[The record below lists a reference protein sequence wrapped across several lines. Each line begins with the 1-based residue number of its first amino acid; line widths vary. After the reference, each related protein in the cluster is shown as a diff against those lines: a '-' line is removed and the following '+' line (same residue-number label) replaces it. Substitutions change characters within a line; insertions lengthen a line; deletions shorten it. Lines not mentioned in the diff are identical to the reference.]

1 MTRAVTIVV
10 FELDGHRFGL
20 HAAAVDRVI
29 HAVEITDLPEA
40 PDIVMGVID
49 VEGRII
55 PVVNARRRFHLPP
68 RAIDVD
74 DQFILAHTS
83 RREIAL
89 PVDAVTGVLL
99 CQPGEVEPSREIFPG
114 LAYVEGVVRR
124 DDGLILIHDLEGF
137 LSLHEE
143 EALAGVGRT

>member
-1 MTRAVTIVV
+1 MTRAVTFVV

-20 HAAAVDRVI
+20 YAAAVDRVI
-29 HAVEITDLPEA
+29 HAVEITPLPDA
-40 PDIVMGVID
+40 PDIVLGVID

-55 PVVNARRRFHLPP
+55 PVVNVRQRFHLPP
-68 RAIDVD
+68 RSIDID

-83 RREIAL
+83 RREIAV
-89 PVDAVTGVLL
+89 PVDAVTGVLQ
-99 CQPGEVEPSREIFPG
+99 CQPGEVEPAREIFPG
-114 LAYVEGVVRR
+114 LAQVEGVVRR

-143 EALAGVGRT
+143 EALAGMGQT